1 MYAVEAYRI
10 SDSFDPSP
18 GSYLYNKNV
27 PVWIDKLG
35 SNYNFTDQFGNYHAA
50 YTSLPGAFPTYDG
63 PASSMP
69 YWTYSLNMSIREDD
83 PNGSFSFLWGTAT
96 CANDVITGQ
105 VPVTGVPEPTTM
117 LLLGLGLMGLVGV
130 RRKFTN

>member
-1 MYAVEAYRI
+1 MYAVGTYKI
-10 SDSFDPSP
+10 SNDFDPSP
-18 GSYLYNKNV
+18 GSYLYNPNV
-27 PVWIDKLG
+27 KVMIDSLD
-35 SNYNFTDQFGNYHAA
+35 SNYGF
-50 YTSLPGAFPTYDG
+50 SPMPGGSISYIG
-63 PASSMP
+63 PSESMP
-69 YWTYSLNMSIREDD
+69 YWQYSINPNIYEDD